1 MKSLILTI
9 LGTVALPALANA
21 HPGHIAEQGQ
31 GHSHWFIYVLLACA
45 VLGFAALIRA
55 KAQR

>member
-1 MKSLILTI
+1 MKFLILTI
-9 LGTVALPALANA
+9 LTTAALPAVAHA
-21 HPGHIAEQGQ
+21 HPGHIAEQGH

-45 VLGFAALIRA
+45 VLAFAGLIRS

>member
-9 LGTVALPALANA
+9 LSTATLPGVALA
-21 HPGHIAEQGQ
+21 HSGHIADTGQ